1 MNADLLPLVFHPH
14 YSIPFPAGHRFPMR
28 KFGLLAESLRE
39 QGILTVENE
48 YAPEPLSLTLLM
60 SAHHKE
66 YVQRFIRG
74 ELSKKEEKEIGLPWS
89 EWLVERTLRAVSGTI
104 LTSEL
109 AFQHGLACHLAG
121 GTHHAHP
128 SHGSGFCIFNDLA
141 VAALAMIES
150 GRVKKILI
158 LDCDVHQGDG
168 TIVFFKDRTDIV
180 PVSWHCEENYPQIK
194 QTAGINIAI
203 PKGANDQEYLSI
215 LQNTLPAI
223 LAEHQPDFIFYD
235 AGVDVH
241 QDDRLGYVNLTDQGI
256 LERDKY
262 VIETC
267 VALKLPTACVIGGG
281 YDRQEEKVAWRHS
294 LLHQAAN
301 QVWQEYFL

>member
-1 MNADLLPLVFHPH
+1 
-14 YSIPFPAGHRFPMR
+14 
-28 KFGLLAESLRE
+28 
-39 QGILTVENE
+39 
-48 YAPEPLSLTLLM
+48 
-60 SAHHKE
+60 
-66 YVQRFIRG
+66 
-74 ELSKKEEKEIGLPWS
+74 
-89 EWLVERTLRAVSGTI
+89 
-104 LTSEL
+104 
-109 AFQHGLACHLAG
+109 
-121 GTHHAHP
+121 
-128 SHGSGFCIFNDLA
+128 
-141 VAALAMIES
+141 MIES

-223 LAEHQPDFIFYD
+223 LAEHRPDFIFYD

>member
-1 MNADLLPLVFHPH
+1 M
-14 YSIPFPAGHRFPMR
+14 S
-28 KFGLLAESLRE
+28 KFRLLADTLRE
-39 QGILTVENE
+39 QGILTAENE
-48 YAPEPLSLTLLM
+48 YAPAPLSLSVLM
-60 SAHHKE
+60 SAHDKG
-66 YVQRFIRG
+66 YVHRFIRG
-74 ELSKKEEKEIGLPWS
+74 ELSTQEEKEIGLPWS
-89 EWLVERTLRAVSGTI
+89 EWLVERTLRAVSGTL

-109 AFQHGLACHLAG
+109 ALQHGLACHLAG

-141 VAALAMIES
+141 VAASALIHS
-150 GRVKKILI
+150 GKAKKILI

-168 TIVFFKDRTDIV
+168 TIAFFKDKTDIV

-223 LAEHQPDFIFYD
+223 LDEHQPDFIFYD

-241 QDDRLGYVNLTDQGI
+241 KDDRLGYVNLTDQGI
-256 LERDKY
+256 LDRDKY

-267 VALKLPTACVIGGG
+267 VALNLPTACVIGGG

-294 LLHQAAN
+294 LLHQAAD
-301 QVWQEYFL
+301 QIWKAYLL

>member
-1 MNADLLPLVFHPH
+1 MLPLVFHPH
-14 YSIPFPAGHRFPMR
+14 YSIPFPAGHRFPMA
-28 KFGLLAESLRE
+28 KFGLLAKTLRE
-39 QGILTVENE
+39 QGILTDENE
-48 YAPEPLSLTLLM
+48 YPPAPLSLTVLM
-60 SAHHKE
+60 AAHHKE

-74 ELSKKEEKEIGLPWS
+74 ELSLQEKKDIGLPWS

-109 AFQHGLACHLAG
+109 ALQHGLACHLAG

-128 SHGSGFCIFNDLA
+128 THGSGFCIFNDLA
-141 VAALAMIES
+141 VAAIALINTGKA
-150 GRVKKILI
+150 KKILI
-158 LDCDVHQGDG
+158 IDCDVHQGDG
-168 TIVFFKDRTDIV
+168 TIAFFKDRTDII

-194 QTAGINIAI
+194 QTAGINIVI

-215 LQNTLPAI
+215 LKSTLPAI
-223 LAEHQPDFIFYD
+223 LDQHQPDFIFYD

-267 VALKLPTACVIGGG
+267 VARKLPTACVIGGG
-281 YDRQEEKVAWRHS
+281 YDRQEDKVAWRHS

-301 QVWQEYFL
+301 QVWKACL

>member
-1 MNADLLPLVFHPH
+1 MNTALLPLVFHSH
-14 YSIPFPAGHRFPMR
+14 YSIPFPAGHRFPMS
-28 KFGLLAESLRE
+28 KFRLLADTLRE
-39 QGILTVENE
+39 QGILSAENE
-48 YAPEPLSLTLLM
+48 YAPAPLSLATLM
-60 SAHHKE
+60 HAHDKD
-66 YVQRFIRG
+66 YVHRFIRG
-74 ELSKKEEKEIGLPWS
+74 ELSKQEEKEIGLPWS
-89 EWLVERTLRAVSGTI
+89 EWLVERTLRAVSGTL

-109 AFQHGLACHLAG
+109 ALQHGLACHLAG

-141 VAALAMIES
+141 VAASALIHS
-150 GRVKKILI
+150 GKAKKILI

-168 TIVFFKDRTDIV
+168 TIAFFKDRTDIV

-215 LQNTLPAI
+215 LQNTLPTI

-241 QDDRLGYVNLTDQGI
+241 KDDRLGYVNLTDQGI

-267 VALKLPTACVIGGG
+267 VALNLPTACVIGGG

-294 LLHQAAN
+294 LLPQAAN
-301 QVWQEYFL
+301 QIWKAYLL